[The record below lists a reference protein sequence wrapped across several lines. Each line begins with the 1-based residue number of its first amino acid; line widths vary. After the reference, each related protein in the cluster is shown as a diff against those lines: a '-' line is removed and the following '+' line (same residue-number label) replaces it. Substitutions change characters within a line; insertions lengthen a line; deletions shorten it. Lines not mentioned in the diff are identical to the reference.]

1 MAPILDFH
9 QVISALTTLLMTLT
23 LTLSPVKTS
32 LYNIST
38 QQGWKNFKWKK
49 VWPRTGRGK
58 EFLPFFS
65 FFIFPYPHTLAF
77 LMNPFLN
84 LLLPDHTIARSFI
97 TLTYK
102 SADEILRCSFQIK
115 PHGQNFHIVLFTL
128 QDFNKTKIWFCL
140 WFYSL
145 ANVSNK
151 RVTGELSHIP
161 FHKG

>member
-1 MAPILDFH
+1 MECKRWNHKRSRKKWKHADSSNSNPVVLTTLPMAPIMDFH

-102 SADEILRCSFQIK
+102 SADEILRCYLS
-115 PHGQNFHIVLFTL
+115 
-128 QDFNKTKIWFCL
+128 NKTSW
-140 WFYSL
+140 
-145 ANVSNK
+145 A
-151 RVTGELSHIP
+151 ELSHSTVY
-161 FHKG
+161 FARF